1 METRLKKALTRI
13 QSKLWHFVD
22 DNKIDGSNPNMIGDC
37 SELIG
42 NCTGLIGDIDD
53 CEIYD
58 EDRACGISVSD
69 LIKE

>member
-1 METRLKKALTRI
+1 MKKALTRI

-22 DNKIDGSNPNMIGDC
+22 DNKIDGSNPK
-37 SELIG
+37 LIG

>member
-22 DNKIDGSNPNMIGDC
+22 DNKIDGSNPNMIGD
-37 SELIG
+37 
-42 NCTGLIGDIDD
+42 IDD